1 MMWEIGSIGFKQ
13 AWVLLL
19 LPALWSL
26 IYYVQTRKAKPSGIF
41 LPTISSL
48 SGVHSAKTKLIRLL
62 PWLRYAAFSLFIIAL
77 ARPQKINKE
86 EVINSSGI
94 DISMVID
101 LSSSM
106 LARDFRPNRLEVTK
120 QLAQEFVKERPNDR
134 ISISIFAGNALG
146 HCPLTSDHRMVLDI
160 LQGLEQGVL
169 EDGTAIGMGLASG
182 VNMLKDSKAKSKV
195 IILLTDGVNTAGY
208 IDPLTAAGLAE
219 DYGIKVYVIGVGTN
233 EGQAETPV
241 SRTPSGQIIYGY
253 VPVEI
258 DEPLMT
264 EIANLTN
271 GQYFRATDEGS
282 LQQIYNR
289 INTLE
294 KTKIEKAILKK
305 GIDYFRVFLIIGLIF
320 IFVEILLKNTW
331 LRTPVLIE

>member
-1 MMWEIGSIGFKQ
+1 MMEIGSIGFKQ
-13 AWVLLL
+13 AWVLIL
-19 LPALWSL
+19 LPVLWYF
-26 IYYVQTRKAKPSGIF
+26 IYWIRIHRARPSGIY
-41 LPTISSL
+41 LPTMKSVISIQN
-48 SGVHSAKTKLIRLL
+48 TRTRLIKLL
-62 PWLRYAAFSLFIIAL
+62 PWLKYISISLFIIAL

-86 EVINSSGI
+86 EIINSSGI

-101 LSSSM
+101 VSSSM

-120 QLAQEFVKERPNDR
+120 QLAEEFVNERPNDR
-134 ISISIFAGNALG
+134 ISISIFAGNALS
-146 HCPLTSDHRMVLDI
+146 HCPLTSDHRMVTEI
-160 LQGLEQGVL
+160 LQSIEQGAL
-169 EDGTAIGMGLASG
+169 DDGTAIGMGLASG
-182 VNMLKDSKAKSKV
+182 VNMLKDSKGKSKV

-208 IDPLTAAGLAE
+208 IDPLTAAKLAA

-264 EIANLTN
+264 EIANLTK

-294 KTKIEKAILKK
+294 KTRIEKTILKK
-305 GIDYFRVFLIIGLIF
+305 GVDYFRLFVLTGLLILML
-320 IFVEILLKNTW
+320 EIILKNTW
-331 LRTPVLIE
+331 LRTPILIE

>member
-1 MMWEIGSIGFKQ
+1 MLEIGAIGFKQ
-13 AWVLLL
+13 GWVLLL
-19 LPALWSL
+19 LPVLWYL
-26 IYYVQTRKAKPSGIF
+26 LYWIKKKKQQPSGIY
-41 LPTISSL
+41 LPTL
-48 SGVHSAKTKLIRLL
+48 RAVKGVQNVRTRLIRRL
-62 PWLRYAAFSLFIIAL
+62 PWLRYITFSLFIIAL

-86 EVINSSGI
+86 EVINNSGI

-106 LARDFRPNRLEVTK
+106 LARDFKPSRLEVTK

-134 ISISIFAGNALG
+134 ISISIFAGNALA
-146 HCPLTSDHRMVLDI
+146 HCPLTSDHRMVIDI
-160 LQGLEQGVL
+160 LRNLEQGAL
-169 EDGTAIGMGLASG
+169 DDGTAIGMGLASG

-208 IDPLTAAGLAE
+208 IDPLTAAKLAA
-219 DYGIKVYVIGVGTN
+219 DYGIKVYVIGVGS

-258 DEPLMT
+258 DEPVMT

-271 GQYFRATDEGS
+271 GQYFRAKDEDS

-294 KTKIEKAILKK
+294 KTKIEKTILSK
-305 GIDYFRVFLIIGLIF
+305 GVDYFRVFLLLGAFLLLL
-320 IFVEILLKNTW
+320 EIVLKNTW
-331 LRTPVLIE
+331 LRTPILIES

>member
-1 MMWEIGSIGFKQ
+1 MWEIGSVGFKQ

-19 LPALWSL
+19 LPLLWYL
-26 IYYVQTRKAKPSGIF
+26 IYFFQTRKAKPSGIY
-41 LPTISSL
+41 LPTLFSVL
-48 SGVHSAKTKLIRLL
+48 KTHNIKTRLIRLL
-62 PWLRYAAFSLFIIAL
+62 PWLKYIALSLFLIAL

-106 LARDFRPNRLEVTK
+106 LARDFKPNRLEVTK

-134 ISISIFAGNALG
+134 ISISIFGGSALG
-146 HCPLTSDHRMVLDI
+146 QCPLTSDHRMVLDI
-160 LQGLEQGVL
+160 LQSLEQGVL
-169 EDGTAIGMGLASG
+169 DDGTAIGMGLASG
-182 VNMLKDSKAKSKV
+182 VNMLKDSTARSKV
-195 IILLTDGVNTAGY
+195 IILLTDGENNAGY
-208 IDPLTAAGLAE
+208 IDPLTAAKLAE
-219 DYGIKVYVIGVGTN
+219 GYGIKVYVIGVGT
-233 EGQAETPV
+233 EGQAETPL
-241 SRTPSGQIIYGY
+241 SRTPSGQIIYVY
-253 VPVEI
+253 QPVTI

-271 GQYFRATDEGS
+271 GQYFRATDESS
-282 LQQIYNR
+282 LQKIYNR

-294 KTKIEKAILKK
+294 KTKIEKTVLKK
-305 GIDYFRVFLIIGLIF
+305 GVDYFR
-320 IFVEILLKNTW
+320 IFVVTGLLLILLEILLKNTW